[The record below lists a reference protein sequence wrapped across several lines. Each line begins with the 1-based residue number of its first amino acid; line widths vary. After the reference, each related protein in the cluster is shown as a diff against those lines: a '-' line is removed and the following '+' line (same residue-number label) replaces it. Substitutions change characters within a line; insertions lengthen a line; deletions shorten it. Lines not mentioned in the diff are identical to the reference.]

1 MTTDITSIRS
11 ARPEHAE
18 ALAAAHAQAWRL
30 AYQGI
35 IPHLNLERMIA
46 RRDTTWWSQAITQ
59 RSPVLV
65 FEYEGAAV
73 GYATFGRVR
82 AHSSPYRGEIFEI
95 YVAPV
100 YQGLGFGGRLFRTA
114 RSALI
119 DAGLSGLVVWAL
131 VDNEIACVFYRQL
144 GGRQVGE
151 ASETFGEVSLKKIAF
166 GWD

>member
-1 MTTDITSIRS
+1 MTTAITSIRS

-18 ALAAAHAQAWRL
+18 ALASAHAQAWRL

-46 RRDTTWWSQAITQ
+46 RRDTAWWSQAIAQ

-65 FEYEGAAV
+65 LEYESEAV
-73 GYATFGRVR
+73 GYATFGRAR
-82 AHSSPYRGEIFEI
+82 ANTSPYRGEIYEI

-119 DAGLSGLVVWAL
+119 DARLNGLLVWAL
-131 VDNEIACVFYRQL
+131 VDNEIACAFYRQL
-144 GGRQVGE
+144 GGRPVGE
-151 ASETFGEVSLKKIAF
+151 ANEAFGEVSLKKIAF
-166 GWD
+166 AWE